1 MRTFSITLG
10 ALGTIL
16 LAFGNNWGIIG
27 LVPLLILQ
35 FEELA
40 KDTND

>member
-1 MRTFSITLG
+1 MRTFGITVG
-10 ALGTIL
+10 VFGTIL
-16 LAFGNNWGIIG
+16 LAFGNDWGLIG